1 MDGQDAYWEFQQPSQ
16 PAVPLHFSSPQTTV
30 YSSSQS
36 PSTGAVPAVYSRDG
50 LQQPYASTSAFVF
63 SPDSQPPPP
72 SSVTAS
78 QDPTYAFLGRY
89 DTGVQYEQQLDYAY
103 AAQPPSAVQH
113 DEFGMGTA
121 MNGEGATSNSEG
133 SHEERLSNARM
144 SKKPKPRPP
153 PPQGAIVTDKSFRC
167 NRIFPRCDHCTARD
181 EECDLKDWK
190 PRPKYKPNDPARV
203 AELEKRL
210 AELEEELAHSRDKP
224 QSGQID
230 VSAADLDL
238 PSDFSSFRPI
248 SSLSAAAGTSAETKD
263 ALASL
268 VTSSSR
274 IGQQSLDWRLAEPQM
289 MSSLSRHLCSAFWES
304 CCFLLPTYEFWKT
317 RTDDLLAQDHEK
329 LSPALRVA
337 LTSFWTVGARTS
349 PHSAV
354 LGIAIRPEDPVDHPN
369 APLLSAGNRRQTAC
383 TALFDKAHALNWEAG
398 TMETPT
404 VEALA
409 ALLAVLQM
417 SLFTEVQPM
426 KTRPLLRSAVSHY
439 KDLQDAASNES
450 EAAWIRKTFGFAIY
464 TADCLISAY
473 ARRKCHIADSDLPT
487 YFAHADTKIILPRL
501 PMDSLLP
508 IAQKLVKAI
517 SSRVSAL
524 KSAKHLLAC
533 WVCACQRAFVQF
545 AAPTGS
551 ARKTA
556 EDLAGGLLQLWNAID
571 STRAAAAYLLELS
584 PPTLHNHVHNP
595 SEPQHTV
602 HEHDYGAQFIR
613 LDRDLLDLINLI
625 HVEVEARRAILP
637 PQLPGES
644 LSRVRKALRRR
655 AFYLHAYVVGAD
667 IHMAFHEVY
676 QLEHLPNWTKLA
688 LQRVGE
694 PGGPL
699 SADEQVTETELSWFI
714 EGLQHACYFHP
725 LSEKRLVEL
734 APRFGPLD
742 AKVDLSPRF
751 TQLDLSGGQ
760 SQKPSL
766 SKSRKQTPH
775 PDPTI
780 RLPVP
785 LDPLLSPSQA
795 SYSSPSFASS
805 ALFGTSTTAL
815 VPDTSLPDL
824 AATSSPLSVAPTS
837 LPINFDRW
845 SPLSFGDTGLGGLP
859 TFEEIDGAFGWSGG
873 LEGGGSNVGL

>member
-1 MDGQDAYWEFQQPSQ
+1 MDGQDAYWQYQQPPQS
-16 PAVPLHFSSPQTTV
+16 AIPLHFSSPQTTA

-36 PSTGAVPAVYSRDG
+36 PPTAAVPAVYPG
-50 LQQPYASTSAFVF
+50 NVVEQPYASTSAYVYTA
-63 SPDSQPPPP
+63 DTQPPPP
-72 SSVTAS
+72 SSLPTS
-78 QDPTYAFLGRY
+78 QDPTYDFLGQY
-89 DTGVQYEQQLDYAY
+89 DGATDYTQQLSYAY
-103 AAQPPSAVQH
+103 ASQPQGVAQQDDFAPATV
-113 DEFGMGTA
+113 F
-121 MNGEGATSNSEG
+121 NGEGAAQNGEG
-133 SHEERLSNARM
+133 IYGEKLSNARM

-167 NRIFPRCDHCTARD
+167 NRIFPRCDHCTARNED
-181 EECDLKDWK
+181 CDLKDWK

-210 AELEEELAHSRDKP
+210 AELEEQLAQSGDKP

-238 PSDFSSFRPI
+238 PSDLSSFKPI
-248 SSLSAAAGTSAETKD
+248 TSLSSAAATSSETKG

-268 VTSSSR
+268 VAGSSS

-289 MSSLSRHLCSAFWES
+289 MSSLSRHLCLAFWES

-317 RTDDLLAQDHEK
+317 RTDNLLAQDHEK

-369 APLLSAGNRRQTAC
+369 APLLNAGNRRQTAC

-426 KTRPLLRSAVSHY
+426 KTRPLLRSADSHY
-439 KDLQDAASNES
+439 KDLQDAASNEA

-517 SSRVSAL
+517 SSRESAL

-556 EDLAGGLLQLWNAID
+556 EDLTGGLLQLWSAID

-625 HVEVEARRAILP
+625 HVEVEARQAILP
-637 PQLPGES
+637 PQLRAES

-655 AFYLHAYVVGAD
+655 SFYLHTYVVGAD
-667 IHMAFHEVY
+667 VHMAFHEVY

-725 LSEKRLVEL
+725 LSERRLVEL

-742 AKVDLSPRF
+742 AKIDLSPRF

-760 SQKPSL
+760 SQKPPASD
-766 SKSRKQTPH
+766 RQKQQPQ
-775 PDPTI
+775 PDPTVPLA
-780 RLPVP
+780 LPV
-785 LDPLLSPSQA
+785 DPLLSPSQTG
-795 SYSSPSFASS
+795 YSSPSFASS
-805 ALFGTSTTAL
+805 ALFGTSTPAL
-815 VPDTSLPDL
+815 APSTSLPSFV
-824 AATSSPLSVAPTS
+824 ASSSPVSAAPAS

-859 TFEEIDGAFGWSGG
+859 TFEETDGAFGWSGG
-873 LEGGGSNVGL
+873 LDGGGVGL

>member
-153 PPQGAIVTDKSFRC
+153 PPQGAIVTDKSCARCRVRKVRC

-268 VTSSSR
+268 
-274 IGQQSLDWRLAEPQM
+274 
-289 MSSLSRHLCSAFWES
+289 
-304 CCFLLPTYEFWKT
+304 
-317 RTDDLLAQDHEK
+317 
-329 LSPALRVA
+329 VA

-873 LEGGGSNVGL
+873 LEGGGSNVVIKNFRLLGPMLRPLPT